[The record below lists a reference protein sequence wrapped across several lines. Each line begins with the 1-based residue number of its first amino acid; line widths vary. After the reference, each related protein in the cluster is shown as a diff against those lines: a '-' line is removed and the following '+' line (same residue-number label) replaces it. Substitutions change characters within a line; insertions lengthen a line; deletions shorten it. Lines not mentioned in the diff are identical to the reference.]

1 MKRSPMKRVGLARG
15 GPIKRTKRMKPGKKK
30 LAHDAAIKMAKD
42 SYFLRFGWIN
52 EAGDLVARCQLSER
66 LIYPHEAVAHHKTPR
81 SELRKDKVAD
91 LDAPHRLLILHHA
104 THSALHGYAMG
115 RPTDPVLLERFVA
128 VEQSEANADN
138 GLPVFRRTM

>member
-1 MKRSPMKRVGLARG
+1 MKRVGLARG

-66 LIYPHEAVAHHKTPR
+66 LIYPREAVAHHKGVR
-81 SELRKDKVAD
+81 SELRKAKVAD
-91 LDAPHRLLILHHA
+91 LDAPHWLLILHWA
-104 THSALHGYAMG
+104 THNALHGHKTG
-115 RPTDPVLLERFVA
+115 RPTDPVLLEKFVA